1 MAWHDLLSS
10 TAYFVA
16 PSILARL
23 GIPVQVMVH
32 CMPQN
37 PVHATSERAT
47 SEREQQLADATVHI
61 TNNTIVCCV
70 FNVKLQ

>member
-1 MAWHDLLSS
+1 MAWHDSLSS
-10 TAYFVA
+10 AAYFVA

-23 GIPVQVMVH
+23 GIPVQAMMH

-37 PVHATSERAT
+37 PVHAT

-61 TNNTIVCCV
+61 TNNTIVYCV